1 MSRQK
6 RTRGKASGLE
16 SKLPA
21 SPDALPSDVPEGVI
35 LDPRSFW
42 TKQAQGLVGKCI
54 IAARYLTPKESL
66 ALGWT
71 AGSLVLTLHDGT
83 QLFASQDDEGNGPGC
98 LFVQPSQ
105 RAGSQQLPDR
115 FPVIG

>member
-21 SPDALPSDVPEGVI
+21 SPFDVPEGVI
-35 LDPRSFW
+35 LDPRAHW
-42 TKQAQGLVGKCI
+42 TAQAQQLVGKAI

-83 QLFASQDDEGNGPGC
+83 MLFASQDDEGNGPGC
-98 LFVQPSQ
+98 LFVQPGRLSK
-105 RAGSQQLPDR
+105 LPDR